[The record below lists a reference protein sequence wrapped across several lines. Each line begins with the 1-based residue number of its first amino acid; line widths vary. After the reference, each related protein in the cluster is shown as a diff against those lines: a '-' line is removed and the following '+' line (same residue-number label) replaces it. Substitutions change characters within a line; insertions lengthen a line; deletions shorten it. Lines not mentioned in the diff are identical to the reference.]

1 MGGRGADVFDLDL
14 ASHSAPG
21 LRDVLRA
28 ADGAVAFEGA
38 GAAAG
43 DRIDVSGV
51 DANQVAAG
59 NQAFSFGG
67 AGIACLSL
75 VAAGASTLMRCNT
88 DRDAAFELE
97 LADRGRRDARLRLPR
112 GGLRALTPRPGDRP
126 GRARPDPAVG

>member
-14 ASHSAPG
+14 ASHSSPG
-21 LRDVLRA
+21 LRDLLRA

-75 VAAGASTLMRCNT
+75 VAAGASTLVRCNT

-97 LADRGRRDARLRLPR
+97 LLIEDAATLASAY
-112 GGLRALTPRPGDRP
+112 RAGDF
-126 GRARPDPAVG
+126 VL